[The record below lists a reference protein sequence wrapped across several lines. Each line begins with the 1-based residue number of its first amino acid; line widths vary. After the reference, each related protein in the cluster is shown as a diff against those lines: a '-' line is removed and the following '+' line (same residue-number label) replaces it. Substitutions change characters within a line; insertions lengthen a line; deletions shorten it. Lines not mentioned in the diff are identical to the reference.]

1 MDLLILGAGGHGRV
15 VKEVAEATGKYNRI
29 AFLDDRPD
37 DSTSDVLGKDVL
49 GKLSDYEKYKASFTH
64 AFVAIGNAIL
74 RNQWQDNLTTA
85 GYQIPVL
92 IHPEAYVSPS
102 AAIAIGTV
110 VMPKAVI
117 QANVKIGKGCIVSSA
132 AIVDHDAEIG
142 DYCHVNAGAIV
153 AAGSRVESFTK
164 VDYGK
169 LYQVK
174 SNNDKVDWIKDHIR
188 EYGKET
194 NLFDGV

>member
-15 VKEVAEATGKYNRI
+15 VKEVIVAIGKYNRI
-29 AFLDDRPD
+29 AFLDDRSD
-37 DSTSDVLGKDVL
+37 DSNSDVL

-74 RNQWQDNLTTA
+74 RNQWQVRLATV

-102 AAIAIGTV
+102 AVIAIGTV

-117 QANVKIGKGCIVSSA
+117 QANVMIGKGCIISSA
-132 AIVDHDAEIG
+132 AIVDHDAVIG

-164 VDYGK
+164 VDYREVYRQSSKGRP
-169 LYQVK
+169 
-174 SNNDKVDWIKDHIR
+174 DWINEHKVK
-188 EYGKET
+188 YGKEL
-194 NLFDGV
+194 NLFDEV